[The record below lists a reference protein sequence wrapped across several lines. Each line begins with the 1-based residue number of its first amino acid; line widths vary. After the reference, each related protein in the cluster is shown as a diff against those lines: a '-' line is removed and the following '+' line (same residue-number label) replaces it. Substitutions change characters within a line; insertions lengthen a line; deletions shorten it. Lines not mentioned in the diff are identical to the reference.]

1 MGRPMPPLSAV
12 STDVPLQVSLRML
25 ADDYQMCA
33 DVIEHDEISA
43 KGAD

>member
-1 MGRPMPPLSAV
+1 
-12 STDVPLQVSLRML
+12 ML